1 MSRTYLIPLATALL
15 LMSSFILPV
24 HAESTSWY
32 YLVKTYPLMGND
44 SALTQAMN
52 KLGAKGWELVNCTEG
67 DAEITCIFKRREKE

>member
-1 MSRTYLIPLATALL
+1 MSRKHLIPLATILL
-15 LMSSFILPV
+15 LISSFISPV

-52 KLGAKGWELVNCTEG
+52 KLGAKGWELVN
-67 DAEITCIFKRREKE
+67 

>member
-1 MSRTYLIPLATALL
+1 MSGKRLISLAASALL
-15 LMSSFILPV
+15 LSSLLLPA
-24 HAESTSWY
+24 HAESTNWH